1 MDNSAPT
8 VATSFKLNNLN
19 KEDDEIAFTK
29 YSHSYCICIIS
40 IVNSTQ
46 NTNELESAEKIR
58 QLLFYIYQYNDFNNQ

>member
-1 MDNSAPT
+1 MASILDNPIDDSSIHDYKDNNIIDNSAPT

-19 KEDDEIAFTK
+19 KEDNEIAFTK

-46 NTNELESAEKIR
+46 NDK
-58 QLLFYIYQYNDFNNQ
+58 